1 VTFKL
6 DQRLQNDSF
15 LVYKLPLSQVRLI
28 NDRQFIWCVLIPEI
42 NNVTEI
48 IELNEA
54 QQAALW
60 KESAMLSRAL
70 KKGFH
75 PDKLNVAAI
84 GNIVAQLHIHH
95 LCRFKVDIAW
105 PAPVWGRQPMIG
117 YDENKHGVL
126 SEKISK
132 LLQEQQSL

>member
-15 LVYKLPLSQVRLI
+15 FVYKLPLSQVRLI

-42 NNVTEI
+42 NDVTEI
-48 IELNEA
+48 IELKQA

-60 KESAMLSRAL
+60 EESAMLSRAL
-70 KKGFH
+70 KKGFN

-105 PAPVWGRQPMIG
+105 PAPVWGRQPMVG
-117 YDENKHGVL
+117 YDENKHIVL
-126 SEKISK
+126 SERISK

>member
-1 VTFKL
+1 MIFKL

-15 LVYKLPLSQVRLI
+15 FVYKLPLTKGRLI
-28 NDRQFIWCVLIPEI
+28 NDRQFICWVLIQEI

-48 IELNEA
+48 LELNEA

-105 PAPVWGRQPMIG
+105 PAPVWGRQPMVG

-126 SEKISK
+126 SEKIGK

>member
-1 VTFKL
+1 MKFEL

-15 LVYKLPLSQVRLI
+15 FVYKLPLSQVRLI

-42 NNVTEI
+42 NNITEI
-48 IELNEA
+48 IELNEV

-60 KESAMLSRAL
+60 QESAMLSRAL
-70 KKGFH
+70 QKGFH

-84 GNIVAQLHIHH
+84 GNIVSQLHVHH

-105 PAPVWGRQPMIG
+105 PAPVWGRQPMVG
-117 YDENKHGVL
+117 YEENKNGML

-132 LLQEQQSL
+132 LLKEQQSL

>member
-1 VTFKL
+1 VIFEL

-15 LVYKLPLSQVRLI
+15 FVCKLLLSQVRLI
-28 NDRQFIWCVLIPEI
+28 NDSQFIWCVLIPEI

-48 IELNEA
+48 IELTDV

-60 KESAMLSRAL
+60 QESAILSRAL

-84 GNIVAQLHIHH
+84 GNIVSQLHVHH
-95 LCRFKVDIAW
+95 LCRFKDDIAW
-105 PAPVWGRQPMIG
+105 PAPVWGRQPMVG
-117 YDENKHGVL
+117 YEENKHQGL
-126 SEKISK
+126 SEKIRK
-132 LLQEQQSL
+132 LLKGQQPL

>member
-1 VTFKL
+1 VIFEL

-15 LVYKLPLSQVRLI
+15 FVCNLLLSQVRLI
-28 NDRQFIWCVLIPEI
+28 NDSQFIWCVLIPEI

-48 IELNEA
+48 IELTDV

-60 KESAMLSRAL
+60 QESAILSRAL

-84 GNIVAQLHIHH
+84 GNIVSQLHVHH
-95 LCRFKVDIAW
+95 LCRFKDDIAW
-105 PAPVWGRQPMIG
+105 PAPVWGRQPMVG
-117 YDENKHGVL
+117 YGENKHQGL
-126 SEKISK
+126 SEKIRK
-132 LLQEQQSL
+132 LLKGQ

>member
-1 VTFKL
+1 VIFEL
-6 DQRLQNDSF
+6 DKRLQSDSF
-15 LVYKLPLSQVRLI
+15 WVCKLSLSQVRLM

-54 QQAALW
+54 QQSELW

-70 KKGFH
+70 KNGFS

-84 GNIVAQLHIHH
+84 GNIVSQLHVHH
-95 LCRFKVDIAW
+95 ICRFKVDIAW
-105 PAPVWGRQPMIG
+105 PSPVRGRQPMIG
-117 YDENKHGVL
+117 YQENKQVAL
-126 SEKISK
+126 SEKICE
-132 LLQEQQSL
+132 LLTQQQAI